1 MFACICGVAGE
12 CVPFHVHIITS
23 GVVHMQDKIKV
34 SLSGVSETLL
44 FCLWGRAQLSKK
56 YRSMDVR
63 RCERNYEVGHAY

>member
-1 MFACICGVAGE
+1 MYSVVGVG
-12 CVPFHVHIITS
+12 VPLHVHLITS
-23 GVVHMQDKIKV
+23 GVVCMQENKIKV

-63 RCERNYEVGHAY
+63 RCERNYEVGQAC